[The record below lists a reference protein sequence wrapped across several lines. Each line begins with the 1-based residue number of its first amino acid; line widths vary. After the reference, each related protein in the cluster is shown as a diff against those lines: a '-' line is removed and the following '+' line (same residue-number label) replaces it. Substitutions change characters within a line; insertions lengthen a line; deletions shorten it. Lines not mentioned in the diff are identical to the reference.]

1 MPGVYVLLSDPAD
14 LASVLKIGPARSL
27 RRMFERE
34 CAPAEPGRADAPRAM
49 MYCES
54 LANAEEADRLLQEY
68 RRKHG
73 RRPALNSPY

>member
-1 MPGVYVLLSDPAD
+1 
-14 LASVLKIGPARSL
+14 
-27 RRMFERE
+27 
-34 CAPAEPGRADAPRAM
+34 